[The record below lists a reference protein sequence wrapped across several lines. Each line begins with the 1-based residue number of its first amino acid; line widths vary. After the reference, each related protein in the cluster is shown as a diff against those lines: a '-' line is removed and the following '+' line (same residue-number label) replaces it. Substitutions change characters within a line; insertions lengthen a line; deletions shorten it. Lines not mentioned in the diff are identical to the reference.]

1 MINLIISFVSVIV
14 IFFGLI
20 SMVTPIP
27 GGTILIASG
36 LTALICSSPTARR
49 GLMRI
54 RANVEWFNKLFFW
67 LEKKEGGKV
76 KFIGVALSKTRPQ
89 VNNVLD

>member
-1 MINLIISFVSVIV
+1 MVNLVISFFSVII

-36 LTALICSSPTARR
+36 LTALICSSPTARYR
-49 GLMRI
+49 LMRI
-54 RANVEWFNKLFFW
+54 RSKVNWFNKVFFW
-67 LEKKEGGKV
+67 LEQKVGGKV
-76 KFIGVALSKTRPQ
+76 KFVGVALSKTHPKKIEH
-89 VNNVLD
+89 